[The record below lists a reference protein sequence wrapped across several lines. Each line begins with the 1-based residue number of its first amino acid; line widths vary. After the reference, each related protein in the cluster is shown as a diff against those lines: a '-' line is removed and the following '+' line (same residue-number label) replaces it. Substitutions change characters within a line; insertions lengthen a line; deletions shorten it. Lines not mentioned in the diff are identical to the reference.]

1 MLGYICKYAPVEVF
15 ESMGLKMERIEPD
28 VTNFNQAEIRMHPN
42 ICSFAKGVLE
52 EVMRGEYEGVI
63 LTTCCDSIRRLYD
76 VLREEFPDKFIY
88 MLDTPRITKDA
99 GITLYEQRIR
109 AMIREY
115 EEFSGK
121 TFDENE
127 FCGFLKGKEEEQ
139 QYAVKS
145 NSVNIGI
152 IGARANESIKKILA
166 ENGANVAF
174 DLTCTGLGRKILV
187 EEENVL
193 NGYARGLLSQFPCM
207 RMEQA
212 ANRDELIKRSAGSVD
227 GIIYHTVQFCD
238 NYAYEYA
245 WLKGWLDRPLLLLET
260 DYTRQSGGQVRTR
273 IEAFLE
279 SLSSGRDSAQ
289 GTGTGS
295 RTGRAGRL
303 QDAAEKG
310 KKGDGPMY
318 VMGIDSGSTSTNAV
332 IMDQDRKIKA
342 FSVVRTGAKS
352 GVSAERALK
361 DVLEKAGL
369 TREDISWIVST
380 GYGRVSIEFAD
391 ENVTEISCHGKGA
404 HYFNPKIRTILDI
417 GGQDSKAIRLNENGE
432 VKDFVMNDKCAAG
445 TGRFLEMIAR
455 TLEVSLDELG
465 AIALTS
471 QEKIEIT
478 SMCSVFAE
486 SEVISLIANN
496 KEKADIAD
504 GVCHAIANK
513 ASGLLRRVGMEPEF
527 MMTGGVAKNPGV
539 VRAVEEKIG
548 SKLYICDE
556 PEIVGAA
563 GAAVYALEKCGV

>member
-1 MLGYICKYAPVEVF
+1 MLGYVCKYTPIEIF
-15 ESMGLKMERIEPD
+15 ESMGVTMRRIEPE
-28 VTNFNQAEIRMHPN
+28 VTNFTQADMKMHPN

-52 EVMRGEYEGVI
+52 EVMSGKYEGVI

-76 VLREEFPDKFIY
+76 ILKEEFPDKFIY

-115 EEFSGK
+115 EEFSGE
-121 TFDENE
+121 TFDEEE
-127 FCGFLKGKEEEQ
+127 FCGYLKGKEEEQ
-139 QYAVKS
+139 QYAVK
-145 NSVNIGI
+145 NGSVNIGI

-174 DLTCTGLGRKILV
+174 DLTCTGLGRKVLV
-187 EEENVL
+187 EEDDVMS
-193 NGYARGLLSQFPCM
+193 GYARGLLSQFPCM

-212 ANRDELIKRSAGSVD
+212 SNRDELIRRSAGSVD

-245 WLKGWLDRPLLLLET
+245 WLKEWIDRPLLLLET

-279 SLSSGRDSAQ
+279 SLSSGRDGVQ
-289 GTGTGS
+289 N
-295 RTGRAGRL
+295 RTGRAGKMR
-303 QDAAEKG
+303 DAIERW

-352 GVSAERALK
+352 GVSAERALN

-380 GYGRVSIEFAD
+380 GYGRVSISFAD

-548 SKLYICDE
+548 SKLYICEE

-563 GAAVYALEKCGV
+563 GAAVYALEKMN